1 VIALAAEDIADL
13 RRWSIAGMVVAATYA
28 MTAMAMVQWHEA
40 VNSSDAAG
48 AVVVEFAPEQVAAPE
63 QVQSD
68 AVPDKPIEKIEQE
81 PQPQVAA
88 KSELPLEQKV
98 EPKPRE
104 EQPRDAVPV
113 TTPPPP
119 DAPVT
124 AALPAA
130 PVQGTPNE
138 PVDPRKMQ
146 LWVGE
151 IAAKIERN
159 KRHYRVRQPAVAEVS
174 FTLDKGGRLIDSKI
188 AKSTGAADLDAEA
201 LALLNRSQPFPPAPA
216 PAGGATDQ
224 PVRLTVA
231 IRFSLK

>member
-1 VIALAAEDIADL
+1 VIALTAEDFADL
-13 RRWSIAGMVVAATYA
+13 RRWTIAGMVVAIAYAGAAT
-28 MTAMAMVQWHEA
+28 AMVQWHEA
-40 VNSSDAAG
+40 VNASEAAG
-48 AVVVEFAPEQVAAPE
+48 AIVVEFAPEQVAAPE

-68 AVPDKPIEKIEQE
+68 AVPDKPIEKVEQE
-81 PQPQVAA
+81 PPPQVEA
-88 KSELPLEQKV
+88 KSELPVEQKV

-113 TTPPPP
+113 TTPPLPE
-119 DAPVT
+119 APVM

-146 LWVGE
+146 MWVGE

-159 KRHYRVRQPAVAEVS
+159 KRHYRIRQPAVAEVS

-201 LALLNRSQPFPPAPA
+201 LALLNRAQPFPPAPA
-216 PAGGATDQ
+216 PPHSEPDQ
-224 PVRLTVA
+224 PVRLTVS